1 MNEQSIQYEQQGDY
15 NLPCLTVSDSKE
27 YNIGVWGQRR
37 RRYLKENHRV
47 LYYNLLTS
55 GKLYPHLEEVE
66 NQAQEMFYRLV
77 NDFAKTE
84 CITEQLKATD
94 TMAWVGRMNNIRERA
109 AEIVNSE
116 IIFA

>member
-1 MNEQSIQYEQQGDY
+1 MKGQSVQYELQGDY
-15 NLPCLTVSDSKE
+15 KLPCLTVPDSKE
-27 YNIGVWGQRR
+27 YHIGVWGQRR
-37 RRYLKENHRV
+37 RRYLKGNHRV

-84 CITEQLKATD
+84 CVTEQLKSD
-94 TMAWVGRMNNIRERA
+94 SPMEWVQRMNNIRERA
-109 AEIVNSE
+109 TEIVNTN
-116 IIFA
+116 IIYI